1 MRRKSEFGRILGR
14 VRTGAHASRVLGMDL
29 RQLRYFVAVAEELHF
44 GRAAAR
50 LYIAGPSLSQ
60 QIAALERS
68 LGVRLFDR
76 DARRVEL
83 TPTGDALLPQARRLI
98 AGAERLRVEA
108 AAHADGRMGERIVVG
123 VRTGGLGPV
132 VHPLLETFGAAR
144 PAVRALVRSVPY
156 PELGTCLATGQVD
169 VLLTTRSSV
178 EPGTTEFDVLYADD
192 VHAAVAA
199 DGDLAQEP
207 VLAADDFRLRPL
219 WGDDVVPARLCSS
232 GDEPEAF
239 PPATA
244 EELMLQVAYAGRS
257 YVVESGAAGQAPSG
271 VAFVPVDGVPQVA
284 VGIATR
290 AGEQD
295 RPVVAAFRAV
305 AHRVV
310 SELAAV
316 APRELVES

>member
-1 MRRKSEFGRILGR
+1 ML
-14 VRTGAHASRVLGMDL
+14 TGARTSKVLGMDL

-68 LGVRLFDR
+68 LGVRMFDR
-76 DARRVEL
+76 DARHVEL
-83 TPTGDALLPQARRLI
+83 TPTGEALLPQARRLI
-98 AGAERLRVEA
+98 AGAERLRLEA
-108 AAHADGRMGERIVVG
+108 AAHADGRTGERIVVG

-132 VHPLLETFGAAR
+132 TRAALEAFAAEH

-156 PELGTCLATGQVD
+156 PELGTCLETGEVD
-169 VLLTTRSSV
+169 ILLTTQSSV
-178 EPGTTEFDVLYADD
+178 APGTTEFDVLYADD

-199 DGDLAQEP
+199 DRDLAQEP
-207 VLAADDFRLRPL
+207 VLAADDFQLRPL
-219 WGDDVVPARLCSS
+219 WGEDVVPARLCSS
-232 GDEPEAF
+232 GDGPEAF
-239 PPATA
+239 APATA
-244 EELMLQVAYAGRS
+244 EELMLQVAYAGRC
-257 YVVESGAAGQAPSG
+257 YVVEGGAAGQAPSG
-271 VAFVPVDGVPQVA
+271 VAFVPVDGLPPVA

-305 AHRVV
+305 AHRAVW
-310 SELAAV
+310 ELAAV
-316 APRELVES
+316 ASRELVGS